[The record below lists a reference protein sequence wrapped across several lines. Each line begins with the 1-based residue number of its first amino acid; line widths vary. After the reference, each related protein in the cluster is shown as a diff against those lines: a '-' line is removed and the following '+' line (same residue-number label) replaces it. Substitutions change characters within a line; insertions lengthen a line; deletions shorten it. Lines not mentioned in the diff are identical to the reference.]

1 MAMQSVQLINTHR
14 TCKVCNTKSLDLGKD
29 RCECG
34 GYMYLCGFVYQ
45 PTVSPKGRKQQI
57 QAS

>member
-1 MAMQSVQLINTHR
+1 MAIQSVQLINTHR
-14 TCKVCNTKSLDLGKD
+14 TCKVCKETTLDLGKD

-34 GYMYLCGFVYQ
+34 GYMHLIGFVYQ
-45 PTVSPKGRKQQI
+45 PTVSQKRRKQQI